1 MILFYFLKNNLI
13 FLILK
18 NEQKNTKTSIDSIYK
33 VLLLGD
39 TTVGKTCILLK
50 YTDKIFQET
59 HMMTIGL
66 DYRLKTMKLK
76 SGKDVKLQIWDTAGQ
91 DRFRSITKNYYK
103 GSHGIILIYDVTSL
117 KTFENVKSWVSQIHE
132 EISDKVVIYLVANK
146 IDMETERKVTTEE
159 GVKLAEELGVPFKET
174 SAKSGINIDEIFDD
188 IIERIDKEFR
198 DIQKVTKNLS
208 YQAKGRRCC
217 Y

>member
-1 MILFYFLKNNLI
+1 MSK
-13 FLILK
+13 
-18 NEQKNTKTSIDSIYK
+18 KNTKTSIDSIYK

-146 IDMETERKVTTEE
+146 IDMETERKVSNDWRR
-159 GVKLAEELGVPFKET
+159 GKIGW
-174 SAKSGINIDEIFDD
+174 
-188 IIERIDKEFR
+188 RIR
-198 DIQKVTKNLS
+198 GSL
-208 YQAKGRRCC
+208 
-217 Y
+217 

>member
-1 MILFYFLKNNLI
+1 MKKNKLS
-13 FLILK
+13 
-18 NEQKNTKTSIDSIYK
+18 TSMDCVYK

-39 TTVGKTCILLK
+39 STVGKTCVLLK

-66 DYRLKTMKLK
+66 DYRLKVMQLQ
-76 SGKDVKLQIWDTAGQ
+76 SGKEVKLQIWDTAGQ

-132 EISDKVVIYLVANK
+132 EISDKVVIYLVGNK
-146 IDMETERKVTTEE
+146 IDMDDERKVQTEE
-159 GVKLAEELGVPFKET
+159 GQKLAEELGVPFVET
-174 SAKSGINIDEIFDD
+174 SAKSGVNIDNIFSD
-188 IIERIDKEFR
+188 ITERIDKEFGN
-198 DIQKVTKNLS
+198 IQKVRKNIS
-208 YQAKGRRCC
+208 YQAPGRKCC
-217 Y
+217 

>member
-1 MILFYFLKNNLI
+1 MK
-13 FLILK
+13 K
-18 NEQKNTKTSIDSIYK
+18 KGSNTGMDCVYK

-39 TTVGKTCILLK
+39 STVGKTCILLK

-66 DYRLKTMKLK
+66 DYRLKTMTLQ
-76 SGKDVKLQIWDTAGQ
+76 SGKEVKLQIWDTAGQ

-132 EISDKVVIYLVANK
+132 EISDKVVIYLVGNK
-146 IDMETERKVTTEE
+146 IDMDDERKVKTEE
-159 GVKLAEELGVPFKET
+159 GQKLAEELGVPFVET
-174 SAKSGINIDEIFDD
+174 SAKSGENIDNIFSD
-188 IIERIDKEFR
+188 ITERIDKEFGN
-198 DIQKVTKNLS
+198 IQKVRKNIS
-208 YQAKGRRCC
+208 YQAPGRKCC
-217 Y
+217 

>member
-1 MILFYFLKNNLI
+1 MKKNKLS
-13 FLILK
+13 
-18 NEQKNTKTSIDSIYK
+18 TSMDCVYK

-39 TTVGKTCILLK
+39 STVGKTCVLLK

-66 DYRLKTMKLK
+66 DYRLKVMQLQ
-76 SGKDVKLQIWDTAGQ
+76 SGKEVKLQIWDTAGQ

-132 EISDKVVIYLVANK
+132 EISDKVVIYLVGNK
-146 IDMETERKVTTEE
+146 IDMDDERKVQTEE
-159 GVKLAEELGVPFKET
+159 GQKLAEEFGVPFVET
-174 SAKSGINIDEIFDD
+174 SAKSGVKIDNIFSD
-188 IIERIDKEFR
+188 ITERIDKEFGN
-198 DIQKVTKNLS
+198 IQKVRKNIS
-208 YQAKGRRCC
+208 YQAPGRKCC
-217 Y
+217 

>member
-1 MILFYFLKNNLI
+1 MKENKLS
-13 FLILK
+13 
-18 NEQKNTKTSIDSIYK
+18 TSMDCLYK

-39 TTVGKTCILLK
+39 STVGKTCVLLK

-66 DYRLKTMKLK
+66 DYRLKVMQLQ
-76 SGKDVKLQIWDTAGQ
+76 SGKEVKLQIWDTAGQ

-132 EISDKVVIYLVANK
+132 EISDKVVIYLVGNK
-146 IDMETERKVTTEE
+146 IDMDDERKVQTEE
-159 GVKLAEELGVPFKET
+159 GQKLAEELGVPFVET
-174 SAKSGINIDEIFDD
+174 SAKSGVNIDNIFSD
-188 IIERIDKEFR
+188 ITERIDKEFGN
-198 DIQKVTKNLS
+198 IQKVRKNIS
-208 YQAKGRRCC
+208 YQAPGRKCC
-217 Y
+217 

>member
-1 MILFYFLKNNLI
+1 MSK
-13 FLILK
+13 
-18 NEQKNTKTSIDSIYK
+18 KNTKTSIDSIYK

-188 IIERIDKEFR
+188 IIERIDKEFG

>member
-1 MILFYFLKNNLI
+1 MKKKGL
-13 FLILK
+13 
-18 NEQKNTKTSIDSIYK
+18 NTGMDCVYK

-39 TTVGKTCILLK
+39 STVGKTCILLK

-66 DYRLKTMKLK
+66 DYRLKTMTLQ
-76 SGKDVKLQIWDTAGQ
+76 SGKEVKLQIWDTAGQ

-132 EISDKVVIYLVANK
+132 EISDKVVIYLVGNK
-146 IDMETERKVTTEE
+146 IDMDDERKVQTEE
-159 GVKLAEELGVPFKET
+159 GQKLAEELGVPFVET
-174 SAKSGINIDEIFDD
+174 SAKSGVNIDNIFSD
-188 IIERIDKEFR
+188 ITERIDKEFGN
-198 DIQKVTKNLS
+198 ILKVRKNIS
-208 YQAKGRRCC
+208 YQAPGRKCC
-217 Y
+217 

>member
-1 MILFYFLKNNLI
+1 MKKNKLS
-13 FLILK
+13 
-18 NEQKNTKTSIDSIYK
+18 TSMDCVYK

-39 TTVGKTCILLK
+39 STVGKTCVLLK

-66 DYRLKTMKLK
+66 DYRLKVMQLQ
-76 SGKDVKLQIWDTAGQ
+76 SGKEIKLQIWDTAGQ

-146 IDMETERKVTTEE
+146 IDMDDLRKVTKEE
-159 GVKLAEELGVPFKET
+159 GIKLAEELAIPFIET
-174 SAKSGINIDEIFDD
+174 SAKTGENIDNIFSD
-188 IIERIDKEFR
+188 ISERIDKVFGNIPR
-198 DIQKVTKNLS
+198 VAHNNS
-208 YQAKGRRCC
+208 YIAPGKKCC
-217 Y
+217 

>member
-1 MILFYFLKNNLI
+1 MKKKGL
-13 FLILK
+13 
-18 NEQKNTKTSIDSIYK
+18 NTGMDCVYK

-39 TTVGKTCILLK
+39 STVGKTCILLK

-66 DYRLKTMKLK
+66 DYRLKTMTLQ
-76 SGKDVKLQIWDTAGQ
+76 SGKEVKLQIWDTAGQ

-132 EISDKVVIYLVANK
+132 EISDKVVIYLVGNK
-146 IDMETERKVTTEE
+146 IDMDDERKVKTEE
-159 GVKLAEELGVPFKET
+159 GQKLAEELGVPFVET
-174 SAKSGINIDEIFDD
+174 SAKSGVNIDNIFSD
-188 IIERIDKEFR
+188 ITERIDKEFGN
-198 DIQKVTKNLS
+198 IQKVRKNIS
-208 YQAKGRRCC
+208 YQAPGRKCC
-217 Y
+217 

>member
-1 MILFYFLKNNLI
+1 MNKKNN
-13 FLILK
+13 
-18 NEQKNTKTSIDSIYK
+18 NSRIDYIYK
-33 VLLLGD
+33 ALLLGD

-76 SGKDVKLQIWDTAGQ
+76 SGKEVKLQIWDTAGQ

-117 KTFENVKSWVSQIHE
+117 KTFENVKSWISQINE

-146 IDMETERKVTTEE
+146 IDMETERKVSTKE
-159 GVKLAEELGVPFKET
+159 GQKLAEELGVPFIET
-174 SAKSGINIDEIFDD
+174 SAKTGVGIDNVFNDMV
-188 IIERIDKEFR
+188 ERIDKEFGDAQR
-198 DIQKVTKNLS
+198 VTKNLS
-208 YQAKGRRCC
+208 YQAKGRKCC
-217 Y
+217 

>member
-1 MILFYFLKNNLI
+1 MKKKGL
-13 FLILK
+13 
-18 NEQKNTKTSIDSIYK
+18 NTGMDCVYK

-39 TTVGKTCILLK
+39 STVGKTCILLK

-66 DYRLKTMKLK
+66 DYRLKTMTLQ
-76 SGKDVKLQIWDTAGQ
+76 SGKEVKLQIWDTAGQ

-132 EISDKVVIYLVANK
+132 EISDKVVIYLVGNK
-146 IDMETERKVTTEE
+146 IDMDDERKVQTEE
-159 GVKLAEELGVPFKET
+159 GQKLAEELGVPFVET
-174 SAKSGINIDEIFDD
+174 SAKSGVNIDNIFSD
-188 IIERIDKEFR
+188 ITERIDKEFGN
-198 DIQKVTKNLS
+198 IQKVRKNIS
-208 YQAKGRRCC
+208 YQAPGRKCC
-217 Y
+217 

>member
-1 MILFYFLKNNLI
+1 MKKNKLS
-13 FLILK
+13 
-18 NEQKNTKTSIDSIYK
+18 TSMDCVYK

-39 TTVGKTCILLK
+39 STVGKTCVLLK

-66 DYRLKTMKLK
+66 DYRLKVMQLQ
-76 SGKDVKLQIWDTAGQ
+76 SGKEVKLQIWDTAGQ

-146 IDMETERKVTTEE
+146 IDMDDLRKVTKEE
-159 GVKLAEELGVPFKET
+159 GKKLAEELDVPFVET
-174 SAKSGINIDEIFDD
+174 SAKTGENIDYIFSD
-188 IIERIDKEFR
+188 ISERIDKVFEN
-198 DIQKVTKNLS
+198 IQRVAHNKTYK
-208 YQAKGRRCC
+208 APGKKCC
-217 Y
+217 

>member
-1 MILFYFLKNNLI
+1 MTD
-13 FLILK
+13 
-18 NEQKNTKTSIDSIYK
+18 EVVYK

-39 TTVGKTCILLK
+39 STVGKTCILLK

-66 DYRLKTMKLK
+66 DYRLKTMTLQ
-76 SGKDVKLQIWDTAGQ
+76 SGKEVKLQIWDTAGQ

-132 EISDKVVIYLVANK
+132 EISDKVVIYLVGNK
-146 IDMETERKVTTEE
+146 IDMDDERKVKTEE
-159 GVKLAEELGVPFKET
+159 GQKLAEELGVPFVET
-174 SAKSGINIDEIFDD
+174 SAKSGENIDNIFSD
-188 IIERIDKEFR
+188 ITERIDKEFGN
-198 DIQKVTKNLS
+198 IQKVRKNIS
-208 YQAKGRRCC
+208 YQAPGRKCC
-217 Y
+217 

>member
-1 MILFYFLKNNLI
+1 M
-13 FLILK
+13 
-18 NEQKNTKTSIDSIYK
+18 DCVYK

-39 TTVGKTCILLK
+39 STVGKTCVLLK

-66 DYRLKTMKLK
+66 DYRLKVMQLQ
-76 SGKDVKLQIWDTAGQ
+76 SGKEVKLQIWDTAGQ

-146 IDMETERKVTTEE
+146 IDMDDLRKVTKEE
-159 GVKLAEELGVPFKET
+159 GKKLAEELDVPFVET
-174 SAKSGINIDEIFDD
+174 SAKTGENIDYIFSD
-188 IIERIDKEFR
+188 ISERIDKVFGN
-198 DIQKVTKNLS
+198 IQRAAHNKTYK
-208 YQAKGRRCC
+208 APGKKCC
-217 Y
+217 

>member
-1 MILFYFLKNNLI
+1 MKKNKLS
-13 FLILK
+13 
-18 NEQKNTKTSIDSIYK
+18 TSMDCVYK

-39 TTVGKTCILLK
+39 STVGKTCVLLK

-66 DYRLKTMKLK
+66 DYRLKVMQLQ
-76 SGKDVKLQIWDTAGQ
+76 SGKEIKLQIWDTAGQ

-146 IDMETERKVTTEE
+146 IDMDDLRKVTKEE
-159 GVKLAEELGVPFKET
+159 GKKLAEELDIPFVET
-174 SAKSGINIDEIFDD
+174 SAKTGENIDYIFSD
-188 IIERIDKEFR
+188 ISERIDKVFGN
-198 DIQKVTKNLS
+198 IQRVAHNIS
-208 YQAKGRRCC
+208 YQAPGKKCC
-217 Y
+217 